1 MYNDEQMPSDKAI
14 DEMNQE
20 YEKQTKKDNFPIFLL
35 QYLIKIKQNL
45 ATLTSMTESL
55 RKGAKNPSNVMLLD
69 NIAKLLSK
77 NSIRVDQNHFF
88 SVSMQHRPSATDNL
102 RKVLV
107 EMRRLNVETVDLL
120 GDVVEKASNQ
130 LARDMLVNQLTIGY
144 YLSNIV

>member
-20 YEKQTKKDNFPIFLL
+20 YEKIAKKDNFPIFLV

-55 RKGAKNPSNVMLLD
+55 RKGAKNPNNVTLLD

-77 NSIRVDQNHFF
+77 NSIRVDQNRFF
-88 SVSMQHRPSATDNL
+88 SVSMQYRPSATDNL

-107 EMRRLNVETVDLL
+107 EMRRLNVETVDLI

>member
-20 YEKQTKKDNFPIFLL
+20 YEKQTKKDNFPIFLV

-55 RKGAKNPSNVMLLD
+55 RKGAKNPNNVTLLD

-77 NSIRVDQNHFF
+77 NSIRVDQNRFF
-88 SVSMQHRPSATDNL
+88 SVSMQYRPSTTDNL